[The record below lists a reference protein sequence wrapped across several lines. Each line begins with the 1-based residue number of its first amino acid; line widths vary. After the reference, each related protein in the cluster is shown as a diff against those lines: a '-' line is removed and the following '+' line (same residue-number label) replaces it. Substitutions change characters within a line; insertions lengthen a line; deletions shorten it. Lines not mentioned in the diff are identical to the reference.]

1 MQLSGSLFSTQFIGM
16 TAVAAAVVMLV
27 AVRHAPWRKLLD
39 GSNSNVFFGA
49 LVCMLI
55 LWVLRTEMEEGLVFH
70 LSAMTA
76 LTLMFGWSMAI
87 IGGSIVL
94 GAVILFGMGDWSG
107 FFPSMLV
114 EVLAPASLTWFSLL
128 LVRALL
134 PKNFFIYVFINA
146 FLTGGVVAVL
156 SALLTMLFLL
166 SASSYTWEMLNRS
179 YLPFFPLMFFP
190 EAVLNGWIMTILV
203 GLKPQWV
210 FSFSDEEYLHGK

>member
-1 MQLSGSLFSTQFIGM
+1 
-16 TAVAAAVVMLV
+16 
-27 AVRHAPWRKLLD
+27 
-39 GSNSNVFFGA
+39 
-49 LVCMLI
+49 
-55 LWVLRTEMEEGLVFH
+55 
-70 LSAMTA
+70 
-76 LTLMFGWSMAI
+76 
-87 IGGSIVL
+87 
-94 GAVILFGMGDWSG
+94 
-107 FFPSMLV
+107 MLV

-128 LVRALL
+128 LVRTLL

-166 SASSYTWEMLNRS
+166 LASSYTWEMLNHS